1 MNVAP
6 PLPPADPH
14 PDPHPSRHA
23 LHPGA
28 VDPYAVDPHA
38 YDPSRADHQP
48 DPPSPGVRTR
58 HPMGATVSIMIVVCL
73 LMIGLALV
81 AML

>member
-6 PLPPADPH
+6 PIPPADPHPH
-14 PDPHPSRHA
+14 PDPHPSHRRA
-23 LHPGA
+23 LHE
-28 VDPYAVDPHA
+28 DVDPHA
-38 YDPSRADHQP
+38 YNPSGIDHQP

-58 HPMGATVSIMIVVCL
+58 HPLGATFSIMIVVCL
-73 LMIGLALV
+73 VMIGLALV